1 MLVLCRLSSSTT
13 LFGSRDATL
22 CTGRESTGHG
32 LIVSHYSTPTPLRS
46 ALTLRLGDGRHGGE
60 PKHSERDHSARD
72 PPPKVGA
79 VRSQCVRDCGIV
91 RSERPLCSRPG
102 AGLSRPTWT
111 FIPKNEGK

>member
-46 ALTLRLGDGRHGGE
+46 ALTLRLGDGRHGGSRNTVNE
-60 PKHSERDHSARD
+60 TTLLATPHRKL
-72 PPPKVGA
+72 
-79 VRSQCVRDCGIV
+79 VRYVRNVCGIV
-91 RSERPLCSRPG
+91 
-102 AGLSRPTWT
+102 A
-111 FIPKNEGK
+111 